1 MAKELTKEE
10 KKIKSKSTGQVLED
24 FYISKVDKKGKN
36 QEQIKSA
43 ALDLYLK
50 SITDKDDA
58 ANAEMK
64 RLQDEADAEDAKF
77 NADLAAQREQT
88 IAQLTP
94 RESSKRKPPANY
106 LTQEQVQAQ
115 NAIDE
120 KQSKMV
126 PIKEPEYTSAGKAGK
141 GIREGIGSAIGYTG
155 DVLEEYVN
163 QPIENLPKYVGNT
176 SNAIMEGIGGLAGQP
191 VKLGRQEYTDIR
203 TRFDKKEPYPTE
215 APEKPQPLSEQE
227 PTPETAPAP
236 KEALKKAYAVVFA
249 GSRVNKNATFD
260 NPEDAKKYYNEVI
273 KAPKEDRTFSSMN
286 EAANFYAKEAGTK
299 VNKNKEFKSL
309 KELKNYYESKGSVK
323 GGVITLSPQEK
334 ETAQEQAE
342 RIAYGQTKK
351 QTEDRKVLKQKL
363 TETGKQAWA
372 EAKKV
377 RDAENAANK
386 ASFQKF
392 QESTGSDRQA
402 LDAYNEYNK
411 DQSLLKK
418 AYNAALNREN
428 YGAAIKIKDQ
438 ISRTSANVPVEM
450 GQRQKYFREQAPVER
465 KSSIERETVRRKK
478 VADDLA
484 IFEKNKKAN
493 EIYMA
498 SNPDSTLNQPTQV
511 KEPSD
516 DEDSY
521 LNFGTPFRSRR

>member
-64 RLQDEADAEDAKF
+64 RLQDEANAKDAAF
-77 NADLAAQREQT
+77 NANIAAQREQT
-88 IAQLTP
+88 VAQLTP

-106 LTQEQVQAQ
+106 LSQEQVQAQ

-126 PIKEPEYTSAGKAGK
+126 PIKEPEYTSAGKVGK
-141 GIREGIGSAIGYTG
+141 GIREGIKSAIGYTG

-203 TRFDKKEPYPTE
+203 TRFDKKEPYPAE

-236 KEALKKAYAVVFA
+236 KEALKNVYAVSLL
-249 GSRVNKNATFD
+249 GR
-260 NPEDAKKYYNEVI
+260 ED
-273 KAPKEDRTFSSMN
+273 
-286 EAANFYAKEAGTK
+286 
-299 VNKNKEFKSL
+299 KNKTFNSL
-309 KELKNYYESKGSVK
+309 KEAQDYFKAQGGKGAIATFKNRRTDKKSVEALQEEYRKKYHPEKKQWRPEVLAEEAKQIEEDKRSGRYSNPQARAEEFANAKLSERMAKKEKDIETQALKKSLTEKGKEIASKA
-323 GGVITLSPQEK
+323 K
-334 ETAQEQAE
+334 ETRLAE
-342 RIAYGQTKK
+342 DKVNQGRYKK
-351 QTEDRKVLKQKL
+351 FKEDVALN
-363 TETGKQAWA
+363 A
-372 EAKKV
+372 EA
-377 RDAENAANK
+377 E
-386 ASFQKF
+386 
-392 QESTGSDRQA
+392 T
-402 LDAYNEYNK
+402 AYNKYNTN
-411 DQSLLKK
+411 QSLLKK
-418 AYNAALNREN
+418 AYNEAVKNKD
-428 YGAAIKIKDQ
+428 YGAAFNIERISEMESAGVPFEQGARREYFKKQMPTIKK
-438 ISRTSANVPVEM
+438 
-450 GQRQKYFREQAPVER
+450 QA
-465 KSSIERETVRRKK
+465 IERET
-478 VADDLA
+478 
-484 IFEKNKKAN
+484 
-493 EIYMA
+493 
-498 SNPDSTLNQPTQV
+498 
-511 KEPSD
+511 
-516 DEDSY
+516 
-521 LNFGTPFRSRR
+521 

>member
-1 MAKELTKEE
+1 MAKELTEEE
-10 KKIKSKSTGQVLED
+10 KRKIKAKSTGQVLED

-50 SITDKDDA
+50 SITDNDA
-58 ANAEMK
+58 AKDEMK
-64 RLQDEADAEDAKF
+64 RLQDEADAEDAVF
-77 NADLAAQREQT
+77 NADIAAQREQRN
-88 IAQLTP
+88 TP
-94 RESSKRKPPANY
+94 LAPKESSKRKLPANY

-120 KQSKMV
+120 KKV
-126 PIKEPEYTSAGKAGK
+126 PIKEPEYTSAGKVGK

-155 DVLEEYVN
+155 DVIEEYVN

-191 VKLGRQEYTDIR
+191 VKLGRQEYTDVR
-203 TRFDKKEPYPTE
+203 TRFDKKEPYPAE
-215 APEKPQPLSEQE
+215 LPEKPQPLSEQE
-227 PTPETAPAP
+227 PTPEVAPAP
-236 KEALKKAYAVVFA
+236 KKALKKAYAVVFA

-299 VNKNKEFKSL
+299 VNKKKEFKSL
-309 KELKNYYESKGSVK
+309 EELKNYYESKGSVK

-372 EAKKV
+372 EAKKA

-392 QESTGSDRQA
+392 QESTGSDKQA

-411 DQSLLKK
+411 DQSLLRK
-418 AYNAALNREN
+418 AYNAALQRGN
-428 YGAAIKIKDQ
+428 YGTAIKIKDQ
-438 ISRTSANVPVEM
+438 ISRTSANVPVEV

-465 KSSIERETVRRKK
+465 KSSIERETLRRKK

-484 IFEKNKKAN
+484 MFEKNKKAN

-498 SNPDSTLNQPTQV
+498 SNPDAALNQPTQV

-521 LNFGTPFRSRR
+521 FDFGTPFRSRR

>member
-10 KKIKSKSTGQVLED
+10 IEAKRLAEEKKAKSKSTDQVLKD
-24 FYISKVDKKGKN
+24 FYAAQTKKTN
-36 QEQIKSA
+36 KSEGELKKA
-43 ALDLYLK
+43 GSDLMLK
-50 SITDKDDA
+50 K
-58 ANAEMK
+58 
-64 RLQDEADAEDAKF
+64 LQDEADAEDAKF

-106 LTQEQVQAQ
+106 LSQEQIQAQ
-115 NAIDE
+115 NAVNE
-120 KQSKMV
+120 KQGNMV
-126 PIKEPEYTSAGKAGK
+126 PIKEPEYTSAGKVGK
-141 GIREGIGSAIGYTG
+141 GIREGIGSALNYAG
-155 DVLEEYVN
+155 DVTSEYFTE
-163 QPIENLPKYVGNT
+163 PLLNLPGSVVNT
-176 SNAIMEGIGGLAGQP
+176 SNAAMEGVAGVAGYP
-191 VKLGRQEYTDIR
+191 VNLGRYEKLNMP
-203 TRFDKKEPYPTE
+203 TRFDKKEPYPAE

-309 KELKNYYESKGSVK
+309 KELKDYYESKGSVK

-351 QTEDRKVLKQKL
+351 QSEDRKALKQKL

-386 ASFQKF
+386 ASFGKF
-392 QESTGSDRQA
+392 QEGVRSKDNA
-402 LDAYNEYNK
+402 LNSYNEYNK
-411 DQSLLKK
+411 EKGLLNK
-418 AYNAALNREN
+418 AYNAALKSED
-428 YGAAIKIKDQ
+428 YGAALQLKQ
-438 ISRTSANVPVEM
+438 AMTRQGRGVPAEAGARM
-450 GQRQKYFREQAPVER
+450 KYFEETQA
-465 KSSIERETVRRKK
+465 EREKATIEAEEARRKK
-478 VADDLA
+478 EAYDLA
-484 IFEKNKKAN
+484 RFEENRIAN
-493 EIYMA
+493 ERYMA
-498 SNPDSTLNQPTQV
+498 SNPDAKYNNYSNANPF
-511 KEPSD
+511 
-516 DEDSY
+516 Y
-521 LNFGTPFRSRR
+521 GGTFSRL